1 MVKRSLILAVVVVAV
16 LAVSAGYYINSVG
29 QGGSSVTID
38 MEVTAGT
45 PQNGGPD
52 HFLPAN
58 FTVTEGQHVTIVF
71 DNTDDGPH
79 EFEIP
84 ALGVSTGIVQ
94 GGQTVRVN
102 FVPDKV
108 GTFAYDQPPG
118 ACNYGGLTYAQ
129 GGCTGAQETNGTV
142 TVLAP

>member
-1 MVKRSLILAVVVVAV
+1 MVGRPVILAVVIVAV
-16 LAVSAGYYINSVG
+16 LALSAGYYINSVG
-29 QGGSSVTID
+29 GTCTNCVTID
-38 MEVTAGT
+38 MEVTSGT
-45 PQNGGPD
+45 PQNGAPD

-79 EFEIP
+79 EMQIP

-94 GGQTVRVN
+94 GGQTARVV
-102 FVPDKV
+102 FVPNQV
-108 GTFAYDQPPG
+108 GTFAYDQPQG
-118 ACNYGGLTYAQ
+118 ACVSQIDPASS
-129 GGCTGAQETNGTV
+129 CTGAQETNGNV

>member
-1 MVKRSLILAVVVVAV
+1 MVKRWIILAVVIVVL
-16 LAVSAGYYINSVG
+16 LAVSAGYYINSIGVNAAN
-29 QGGSSVTID
+29 SVTID
-38 MEVTAGT
+38 MEVTSGT

-58 FTVTEGQHVTIVF
+58 FTVTEGEHVTIVF

-79 EFEIP
+79 EFQIP
-84 ALGVSTGIVQ
+84 ALGVDTGIVQ
-94 GGQTVRVN
+94 GGQTTRVT

-108 GTFAYDQPPG
+108 GTFAYDQPPY
-118 ACNYGGLTYAQ
+118 ACVSQINPASS
-129 GGCTGAQETNGTV
+129 CTGAQETNGNV

>member
-1 MVKRSLILAVVVVAV
+1 MVSRSVILAAVVVVV
-16 LAVSAGYYINSVG
+16 LAISAGYYINSVSG
-29 QGGSSVTID
+29 NAANSVTID

-58 FTVTEGQHVTIVF
+58 FTVTEGEHVTIVF

-79 EFEIP
+79 EFQIP
-84 ALGVSTGIVQ
+84 ALGVDTQIVQ
-94 GGQTVRVN
+94 GGQTVRIT

-108 GTFAYDQPPG
+108 GTFAYDQPAG
-118 ACNYGGLTYAQ
+118 ACVSAINPASS
-129 GGCTGAQETNGTV
+129 CTGAQETNGNV